1 MSIGFVRLSSIEGI
15 KRLAKKI
22 ATEKSVKHTAAL
34 EEAAKIAGYQSFTQA
49 KRALAS
55 QKQFSRTVAPTFN
68 ARTSKPMSLSD
79 FHTRSRA
86 DWTANV
92 NQLTTAGNATISIF
106 GVGPI
111 IQALTPFMGSNRNH
125 AHLPTGGGFDFLSV
139 SESREPGCIEFRIF
153 SGTAV
158 IAKPRRLLLER
169 LASDP
174 AESFLLLE
182 LADLAPTDTYG
193 DRTRIVERRQEEVVD
208 IGRGDYIER
217 GALHDG
223 YYADEFGDEQEIP
236 ENAQTI
242 LRLLNGQIMLVTKG
256 SSWNGSSKT
265 YLGIHDRLSSDAIR
279 SAIQEIIDS
288 RDAA

>member
-1 MSIGFVRLSSIEGI
+1 MSIGFVRPSSIEGI

-22 ATEKSVKHTAAL
+22 ATEKSLKHTAAL

-55 QKQFSRTVAPTFN
+55 QKQFSRAMAPTFN
-68 ARTSKPMSLSD
+68 ARTSKPISLSD

-86 DWTANV
+86 DWTAKV
-92 NQLTTAGNATISIF
+92 DQLTTAGNATLSII

-111 IQALTPFMGSNRNH
+111 IQALIPFMGSNCNH

-139 SESREPGCIEFRIF
+139 CESREPGCIEFGIF

-169 LASDP
+169 LDSDP

-193 DRTRIVERRQEEVVD
+193 DRTRITERRQEEVVD

-217 GALHDG
+217 RALHDG
-223 YYADEFGDEQEIP
+223 YYADEFGHEQEVP
-236 ENAQTI
+236 ESAQTI

-256 SSWNGSSKT
+256 SIWNGSSKT
-265 YLGIHDRLSSDAIR
+265 YLGIHDRLPSDAIR

-288 RDAA
+288 RNAA